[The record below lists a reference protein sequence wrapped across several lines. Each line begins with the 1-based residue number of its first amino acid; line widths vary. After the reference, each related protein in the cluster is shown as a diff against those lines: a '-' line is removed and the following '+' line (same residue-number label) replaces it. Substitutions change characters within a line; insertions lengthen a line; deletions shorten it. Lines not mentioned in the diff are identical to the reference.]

1 MGATIGN
8 ARISEFG
15 TVNGKK
21 GDQTGKEVM
30 TQSFASGGK
39 WEYCI
44 RPKSEAV
51 AKKIATAMKQACANN
66 NIGYS
71 QIDRISLSKEAAK
84 HNYKI
89 SNVGKC
95 NCDCS
100 SLVAVCVNAAGIH
113 VSPYMYTGN
122 ELALLKATGKFT
134 IITAAAQCKKGKGLK
149 AGDIL
154 LRKGHTAIVTQGDA
168 AVKPAKKAAAKKSID
183 TIAQEVIDGKWGSGD
198 ARKAKL
204 KAAGY
209 DYNTVQAKVNALLAK
224 KATPAKSSAKKSTTK
239 KKAKKSNAT
248 IAKEVI
254 AGKWGS
260 GETRKKKLKAAG
272 YNYAAIQKEVNK
284 LMK

>member
-30 TQSFASGGK
+30 TQSFSSGGK

-44 RPKSEAV
+44 RPKSAEV

-66 NIGYS
+66 KIGYS
-71 QIDRISLSKEAAK
+71 QTDRISLSKEAAK

-89 SNVGKC
+89 SNVGLC

-134 IITAAAQCKKGKGLK
+134 IIKSAEQCKKGKGLK
-149 AGDIL
+149 VGDIL
-154 LRKGHTAIVTQGDA
+154 LRKGHTAIVV
-168 AVKPAKKAAAKKSID
+168 AVPAAKKAATPAAKP
-183 TIAQEVIDGKWGSGD
+183 A
-198 ARKAKL
+198 
-204 KAAGY
+204 
-209 DYNTVQAKVNALLAK
+209 
-224 KATPAKSSAKKSTTK
+224 ATPAAAPAKKTTTT
-239 KKAKKSNAT
+239 KKAKKSNKQ
-248 IAKEVI
+248 IAKEVV
-254 AGKWGS
+254 AGKWGN
-260 GETRKKKLKAAG
+260 GDARKKKLKAAG
-272 YNYAAIQKEVNK
+272 YDYKAIQKEVNK
-284 LMK
+284 LMR